1 MSYQCQTRK
10 LKTHSL
16 LLQACVQTIHF
27 CWGNYRD
34 LCCGDHFKDV
44 PKLLKLTAL
53 KTSLYITPI
62 FQCLCNIFCVG
73 FQRYPLK
80 FHRQYRAHRLV
91 YWGQETNI
99 CISKLNIICW
109 DSGLLPGQ
117 CQAIIWTNAGV
128 LMIRTLVTNYRE
140 IFIHF
145 HSRKC
150 IWKCH
155 LRNGVYF
162 YLASMSLNN

>member
-1 MSYQCQTRK
+1 MSYQCQARK
-10 LKTHSL
+10 VKTHSL

-34 LCCGDHFKDV
+34 LCCWDHFKDV
-44 PKLLKLTAL
+44 RKLLKLTAL

-62 FQCLCNIFCVG
+62 FQSLGNIFFVE

-80 FHRQYRAHRLV
+80 FHPQYHAHRLV
-91 YWGQETNI
+91 YWGQEMDI
-99 CISKLNIICW
+99 CINKLYIICW
-109 DSGLLPGQ
+109 DSDLLPGE
-117 CQAIIWTNAGV
+117 CQAIIWTNAGT
-128 LMIRTLVTNYRE
+128 LLIGTLVTNIRE

-155 LRNGVYF
+155 LPKWCVFLLG
-162 YLASMSLNN
+162 LNEFK